1 MPPVARQRAA
11 KACRRCSKRKVKC
24 DAAATGTPCSRC
36 RMDGCTDCELIESF
50 RGKYL
55 RTARHRRQHGSET
68 FDPAIVSTG
77 PNSDDSD
84 DRSPS
89 NSSGQT
95 SIQKDGFK
103 TSFDGEPGRSLAGMF
118 EDFVEDRDH
127 GGLGIIL
134 FGEASPLTFALEEHS
149 GDRAR
154 FYDARPTLAENKTL
168 VDKSREV
175 HPPHCSPE
183 DIAYLQAKGAFTPPN
198 PETLEALFDAFM
210 TRFYPLYSII
220 NRSELL
226 EAYNRKTLP
235 WIMLHAIC
243 MIGATFCDP
252 AVIHR
257 TTFTSRS
264 KARQAY
270 YGKVSGI

>member
-1 MPPVARQRAA
+1 
-11 KACRRCSKRKVKC
+11 
-24 DAAATGTPCSRC
+24 
-36 RMDGCTDCELIESF
+36 
-50 RGKYL
+50 
-55 RTARHRRQHGSET
+55 
-68 FDPAIVSTG
+68 
-77 PNSDDSD
+77 
-84 DRSPS
+84 
-89 NSSGQT
+89 
-95 SIQKDGFK
+95 
-103 TSFDGEPGRSLAGMF
+103 MF